1 MRILFTGAS
10 SFTGYWFVKELCKAG
25 HDVTA
30 IFRSEPHEYR
40 GVRKLRVERLVN
52 ICTPVF
58 TCGFGTEKFLSTING
73 FNELNVFCHHAADVA
88 NYKSDSFDVAKAVGN
103 NTNNL
108 QLVFDALEN
117 SGCRKIVLTGSVF
130 EQNEGVGSENRK
142 AFSPY
147 GLSKGFTAEIF
158 RYFSEQRK
166 CKLGKFTIPNPFG
179 PLEDPRFTS
188 YLMQNWAQG
197 ETPAV
202 NTPGYIRD
210 NIHVD
215 LLAKAYRYFI
225 ENFKNDTDFERLN
238 PSGYVETQGAFT
250 RRFACAM
257 ESRLQ
262 IPCPV
267 ELRTQTQF
275 PEPRMRVNTDAADL
289 LPLDWNEDDAWDA
302 LAEYYQEAV
311 NFKVEAHR

>member
-10 SFTGYWFVKELCKAG
+10 SFTGYWFIKELCEAG

-30 IFRSEPHEYR
+30 IFRSERQDYT
-40 GVRKLRVERLVN
+40 GVRQQRVERLMS

-58 TCGFGTEKFLSTING
+58 TCVFGSQKFLEIINS
-73 FNELNVFCHHAADVA
+73 FDRLDVLCHHAADVA
-88 NYKSDSFDVAKAVGN
+88 NYKSDSFDIAKAVGN

-108 QLVFDALEN
+108 QSVFDSLED

-130 EQNEGVGSENRK
+130 EQNEGAGAEIRK

-147 GLSKGFTAEIF
+147 GLSKGFTTEIF
-158 RYFSEQRK
+158 RYFSEQRR

-179 PLEDPRFTS
+179 PLEDPRFTT
-188 YLMQNWAQG
+188 YLMQNWADG
-197 ETPAV
+197 KTPAV
-202 NTPGYIRD
+202 NTPSYIRD
-210 NIHVD
+210 NIHVS

-225 ENFKNDTDFERLN
+225 ENLKNDADFERLN

-250 RRFACAM
+250 KRFAYAM

-267 ELRTQTQF
+267 ELRVQTQF
-275 PEPRMRVNTDAADL
+275 PEPRMRVNTDAACM
-289 LPLDWNEDDAWDA
+289 LPLDWNEDDAWEA
-302 LAEYYQEAV
+302 LSDYYKSSLSFKIEAC
-311 NFKVEAHR
+311 R